1 MAQRGIAPTESA
13 ADLLK
18 RDPEEARDLLE
29 VKKSDRSQG
38 DILEPP
44 RDDPRHGDQS
54 VPPGQDDVPAGGT
67 SGGHIRGGGMGK
79 RGG

>member
-1 MAQRGIAPTESA
+1 MARQRKPPTDTA
-13 ADLLK
+13 ADLLR

-29 VKKSDRSQG
+29 VKKPDRAQG
-38 DILEPP
+38 DVQPPP

-54 VPPGQDDVPAGGT
+54 VAPGHDDVPAGGT

-79 RGG
+79 RGK